1 MSAATHQ
8 PAAIPRGA
16 PTARKVRTRRN
27 TELGLLVLAWLLV
40 LLLSVTAQAAL
51 TDGQVGSTPLVL
63 PIIIGF
69 VYLGAHLIVRF
80 LAPYADPV
88 ILPCAALINGIG
100 VIFIQRLSIG
110 GTEDINN
117 PHSLAQRRAW
127 GAFDGLGHKQLYW
140 MIVAI
145 VAMAVVLAVIRDHR
159 VLSRYA
165 YTLGLA
171 GLVFMAIP
179 AVLPAS
185 LSSLSGG
192 AKLWIVLPGIGAIQP
207 SEFAKLLL
215 LCFFAFYLVR
225 KREVLSLASKQVLGL
240 ALPRPKDLGPV
251 LIIWAFSLLIL
262 IFEKDLGTS
271 LMYFGTFVVMMY
283 IATERTSWLIIGL
296 LLFFAGAFVGFEL
309 GNWLGPFANLHQRV
323 ELWLHPT
330 SDPLNT
336 NFQPLQAHIGLAAG
350 GLLGTGPG
358 AGHPTLV
365 PLSYSD
371 YITAGLGEELGLV
384 GLIAILMLYLLIAA
398 RGMKTAVTV
407 RDPFGKLLA
416 GGLAF
421 SLALQVFVIVGG
433 VTGLIPLT
441 GLTTP
446 LLSYGGSSLVA
457 NWVLVGLLL
466 RISSSARQPMTGAGQ
481 TGPGGGPPPKLQ
493 SAATEVI
500 KL

>member
-1 MSAATHQ
+1 MSAATH
-8 PAAIPRGA
+8 PAAVPHGA
-16 PTARKVRTRRN
+16 AARRVPTRRN
-27 TELGLLVLAWLLV
+27 TELGLLLLAWLLV

-69 VYLGAHLIVRF
+69 IYLGAHLAVRF

-110 GTEDINN
+110 GLASINQPN
-117 PHSLAQRRAW
+117 SLAQRRAW

-145 VAMAVVLAVIRDHR
+145 IAMTVVLAVVRDHR
-159 VLSRYA
+159 ILSRYA

-179 AVLPAS
+179 AILPSS

-192 AKLWIVLPGIGAIQP
+192 AKLWIILPGIGAIQP

-215 LCFFAFYLVR
+215 FSFFAFYLVN
-225 KREVLSLASKQVLGL
+225 KREVLSLASKKVLGI

-251 LIIWAFSLLIL
+251 IIIWAFSLLIL

-296 LLFFAGAFVGFEL
+296 GLFLIGAFAGFEL
-309 GNWLGPFANLHQRV
+309 GNWLSPFANLHQRV

-330 SDPLNT
+330 RDPLNT
-336 NFQPLQAHIGLAAG
+336 GFQPLQAHIGLAAG

-466 RISSSARQPMTGAGQ
+466 RISSTARQPMAGAGPA
-481 TGPGGGPPPKLQ
+481 GPGGGPPPKLQ